1 MHLVKQFGVTWWRIV
16 LSTTPPSAFTHT
28 AGGMYRNVH
37 SSTVWIQKRNP
48 SRRIDISR
56 LALAAQW
63 LKLCAPNTWG
73 TGSIP
78 GQGAKI
84 PDAAWRGQKKKNGYE
99 VVEPSQS
106 RASSA
111 KLRPH
116 SFVLLQEWASR
127 LKAEE
132 KLKYKAKLLTWFEE
146 IHLENER
153 TRVGQISER

>member
-1 MHLVKQFGVTWWRIV
+1 MT
-16 LSTTPPSAFTHT
+16 
-28 AGGMYRNVH
+28 
-37 SSTVWIQKRNP
+37 
-48 SRRIDISR
+48 
-56 LALAAQW
+56 
-63 LKLCAPNTWG
+63 
-73 TGSIP
+73 
-78 GQGAKI
+78 
-84 PDAAWRGQKKKNGYE
+84 GQKKKNGYE

-116 SFVLLQEWASR
+116 SFRAAAGMSLK